1 MAEDNNHYDT
11 VIIGGGPA
19 GISAAMHL
27 SFHGRR
33 VMIVDRKSSPMFFA
47 TTSIHN
53 YPGVKP
59 LMSSRDILRKMR
71 TELREYPGESVFG
84 NVVKI
89 EGNYPKFR
97 VHIDVKSKEKAQTIV
112 SATTLVFATGISR
125 KHPRVKGDWQKWLPF
140 AAKKKISYYCPDCDS
155 PLTAG
160 KDVIIV
166 NAGTANSALHVARCI
181 KPYAKRIRIFMTKD
195 GYAPFTQES
204 EKILN
209 QSGYEWTSGLIDE
222 IQIEKPGECQHLIT
236 TDKQTLVCNTFFVS
250 WIGEPRSEL
259 AKTLGVKV
267 DSKGSIVT
275 DHRGK
280 TNIEGIWAAGDVRPM
295 TQTVATA
302 VGSGVYAGLMITH
315 FLLDQDQTTNP
326 T

>member
-1 MAEDNNHYDT
+1 MSQASNHYDT
-11 VIIGGGPA
+11 IIIGGGPA

-27 SFHGRR
+27 GFHGRR

-47 TTSIHN
+47 TTSIQN

-59 LMSSRDILRKMR
+59 LVSARDLLRKMR
-71 TELREYPGESVFG
+71 TELREYAVESVFG

-89 EGNYPKFR
+89 EGSYPKFR
-97 VHIDVKSKEKAQTIV
+97 VHIEARSKEKAQTTV
-112 SATTLVFATGISR
+112 FAKTLVFATGISR
-125 KHPRVKGDWQKWLPF
+125 KHPRVKGEWQKWLPF
-140 AAKKKISYYCPDCDS
+140 AAKKEISFYCPDCDS

-160 KDVIIV
+160 KDILIV
-166 NAGTANSALHVARCI
+166 NAGTANSALHVARLI
-181 KPYAKRIRIFMTKD
+181 TPYAQRIRIFMTED
-195 GYAPFTQES
+195 GYVPFSKES
-204 EKILN
+204 ETILN

-222 IQIEKPGECQHLIT
+222 IQIEKPGERQFLIT
-236 TDKQTLVCNTFFVS
+236 TDNRRFECNTFFVS

-280 TNIEGIWAAGDVRPM
+280 TNIEGVWAAGDVRPM
-295 TQTVATA
+295 TQAVATA

-315 FLLDQDQTTNP
+315 FLIDQS
-326 T
+326 

>member
-1 MAEDNNHYDT
+1 
-11 VIIGGGPA
+11 
-19 GISAAMHL
+19 MHL
-27 SFHGRR
+27 SFHRR
-33 VMIVDRKSSPMFFA
+33 KVMVVDRRSSPMFFA
-47 TTSIHN
+47 TTPIYN

-59 LMSSRDILRKMR
+59 LIKSRDILRKMR
-71 TELREYPGESVFG
+71 TELREYSVESEFG

-89 EGNYPKFR
+89 EGSYPKFR
-97 VHIDVKSKEKAQTIV
+97 IYIESNSKGKAPITV

-125 KHPRVKGDWQKWLPF
+125 KHPRVKGEWQKWLPF
-140 AAKKKISYYCPDCDS
+140 AAKKEISYYCPDCDS
-155 PLTAG
+155 PHTAG
-160 KDVIIV
+160 KDVMIV

-181 KPYAKRIRIFMTKD
+181 KPYAQRIRIFMTED
-195 GYAPFTQES
+195 GYVPFTKEF

-222 IQIEKPGECQHLIT
+222 IQIEKPGERQYLIT
-236 TDKQTLVCNTFFVS
+236 TDKKRFLCNTFFVS

-280 TNIEGIWAAGDVRPM
+280 TNIEGVWAAGDVRPM
-295 TQTVATA
+295 TQTIATA

-315 FLLDQDQTTNP
+315 FLLNHS
-326 T
+326 

>member
-1 MAEDNNHYDT
+1 
-11 VIIGGGPA
+11 
-19 GISAAMHL
+19 
-27 SFHGRR
+27 
-33 VMIVDRKSSPMFFA
+33 MIVDRRSSPMFFA
-47 TTSIHN
+47 TTSIQN

-59 LMSSRDILRKMR
+59 LISARDILRKMR
-71 TELREYPGESVFG
+71 TELREYAVESVFG

-89 EGNYPKFR
+89 EGNYPKFK
-97 VHIDVKSKEKAQTIV
+97 VHIKTKSKEKAQTTV

-125 KHPRVKGDWQKWLPF
+125 KHPLVKGEWQKWLPF
-140 AAKKKISYYCPDCDS
+140 AAKKEISFYCPDCDS

-160 KDVIIV
+160 KDVLIV

-181 KPYAKRIRIFMTKD
+181 KLYAQRIRIFMTED
-195 GYAPFTQES
+195 GYVPFTKES

-222 IQIEKPGECQHLIT
+222 IKIEKPGERQVLIT
-236 TDKQTLVCNTFFVS
+236 KDNKRFECNTFFVS

-267 DSKGSIVT
+267 DRKGSIVT
-275 DHRGK
+275 DQRGK
-280 TNIEGIWAAGDVRPM
+280 TNIEGVWAAGDVRPM

-315 FLLDQDQTTNP
+315 FLLNQS
-326 T
+326 

>member
-1 MAEDNNHYDT
+1 MSQASNHYDT
-11 VIIGGGPA
+11 LIIGGGPA

-27 SFHGRR
+27 GFHERR
-33 VMIVDRKSSPMFFA
+33 VMIVDRKSSPMFFSTNA
-47 TTSIHN
+47 IQN

-59 LMSSRDILRKMR
+59 LISARDILRKMR
-71 TELREYPGESVFG
+71 TELREYAVESLFG

-89 EGNYPKFR
+89 EGNYPRFR
-97 VHIDVKSKEKAQTIV
+97 VHIETMSKEKAQTTV

-125 KHPRVKGDWQKWLPF
+125 KHPRVKGEWQKWLPF
-140 AAKKKISYYCPDCDS
+140 AAKKEISFYCPDCDS

-160 KDVIIV
+160 KDVLIV

-181 KPYAKRIRIFMTKD
+181 KPYAQRIRIFMTED
-195 GYAPFTQES
+195 GYVPFTKES

-209 QSGYEWTSGLIDE
+209 QSGYEWMSGLIDD
-222 IQIEKPGECQHLIT
+222 IQIEEPGERQVLIT
-236 TDKQTLVCNTFFVS
+236 TDNKRFECNTFFVS

-259 AKTLGVKV
+259 VKTLGVKV
-267 DSKGSIVT
+267 DRKGSIVT

-280 TNIEGIWAAGDVRPM
+280 TNIEGVWAAGDVRPM

-302 VGSGVYAGLMITH
+302 VGSGVYAGLMIAH
-315 FLLDQDQTTNP
+315 FLLDQS
-326 T
+326 

>member
-1 MAEDNNHYDT
+1 
-11 VIIGGGPA
+11 
-19 GISAAMHL
+19 MHL

-47 TTSIHN
+47 TTQIHN

-59 LMSSRDILRKMR
+59 LISARDILRKMR
-71 TELREYPGESVFG
+71 TELREYAVESVFG

-97 VHIDVKSKEKAQTIV
+97 VHIKTKSKENAQTIV

-140 AAKKKISYYCPDCDS
+140 AAKKEISHYCPDCDS

-166 NAGTANSALHVARCI
+166 NAGSANSALHVARCI
-181 KPYAKRIRIFMTKD
+181 KPYAQRIRIFMTED
-195 GYAPFTQES
+195 GYVPFTKES

-209 QSGYEWTSGLIDE
+209 HSGYKWTSGLIDD
-222 IQIEKPGECQHLIT
+222 IQIEKPGERQFLIT
-236 TDKQTLVCNTFFVS
+236 TDEKRFECNTFFVS

-267 DSKGSIVT
+267 NSKGSIVT

-280 TNIEGIWAAGDVRPM
+280 TNIEGVYAAGDVRPI

-302 VGSGVYAGLMITH
+302 VGTGVYAGLMITH
-315 FLLDQDQTTNP
+315 FLLNQG
-326 T
+326 